1 MLRSMTGFAAGTGSL
16 PPHSWSWELRSV
28 NGKGQDLR
36 LRVPDWIDGLEM
48 QLRKMLADSVV
59 RGNVTLSLRVAR
71 DDLEQTSQINTA
83 QLNAAFSALSV
94 IEEQARAAGLTLR
107 ESSAIEIA
115 ALRGVLDAGSGED
128 DTTLMVKQLV
138 QEARVLISQFD
149 DMRSQEGAA
158 LARLLSEQLNEIEA
172 LTSQAETLAEAR
184 LDETRVTLQRN
195 LARVL
200 DNSDGVEEDRLIQ
213 ELALIAVK
221 ADVTEELDRLRT
233 HLEAARDMI
242 SKGGAVGRPLGFL
255 MQEFFREANTLC
267 AKSQNAELTR
277 CGLALKTVIDQ
288 MREQVQNVE

>member
-128 DTTLMVKQLV
+128 DTTLMVKQLA